1 MYVILEGVDTSG
13 KSTQIG
19 LLKQKYAD
27 AVFTKEPGGTKL
39 GFDIRKIILN
49 GEISSIQA
57 ELFMFLADRAE
68 HYEQI
73 VKPNKNK
80 LIFSDRGLISGI
92 AYAKTNYEKF
102 SFEEL
107 IKLNMIA
114 LNEDM
119 PNLVVL
125 LKIDKTHIEKR
136 LNAKKHDN
144 IEKRGIEYLLKVQEN
159 MIETLKKMKI
169 KYIQIDASLEIEDIH
184 NIIIK
189 NIGNKYD

>member
-13 KSTQIG
+13 KSTQID
-19 LLKQKYAD
+19 LLKQKYTD

-39 GFDIRKIILN
+39 GFNIRKIILD

-114 LNEDM
+114 LDKDM

-144 IEKRGIEYLLKVQEN
+144 IEKRGIRYLLKVQEN

-169 KYIQIDASLEIEDIH
+169 KYIQIDASLKIEDIH

>member
-19 LLKQKYAD
+19 LLKQKYTD

-39 GFDIRKIILN
+39 GFSIRKIILD

-114 LNEDM
+114 LNENM

-136 LNAKKHDN
+136 LNTKKHDN

-159 MIETLKKMKI
+159 MIEALKKMKI
-169 KYIQIDASLEIEDIH
+169 KYIQIDASLKIEDIH
-184 NIIIK
+184 NIIIN